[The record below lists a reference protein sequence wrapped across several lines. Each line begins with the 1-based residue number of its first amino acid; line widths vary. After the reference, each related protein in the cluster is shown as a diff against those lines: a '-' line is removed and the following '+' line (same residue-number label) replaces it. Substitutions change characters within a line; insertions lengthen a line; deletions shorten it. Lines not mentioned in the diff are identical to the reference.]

1 MGKKFRFR
9 VGLPAWIRLPGA
21 GFRLTTLPQ
30 DDLLRAVCLLRP
42 IQQQQFVKP
51 ILLKRGHKIYYSAF
65 SDSIPGK

>member
-1 MGKKFRFR
+1 MGEKVPFLCR
-9 VGLPAWIRLPGA
+9 PAAWIRLPGA

-30 DDLLRAVCLLRP
+30 DDLLRAICLLRP
-42 IQQQQFVKP
+42 IQQQQFVKH